1 MGTSGKLSILGI
13 VSFAIYCVSF
23 RWDLRFPPPPLL
35 PGWYPVEVFFLF
47 LLYCLTLRV
56 VWRNPAPSRAALC
69 SVFTFAVLFR
79 LPLLATEPR
88 MSTDLYR
95 YLWDGRVQMAG
106 INPYLYPPEDAA
118 LRPLR
123 DEAVYRWINRKEFPT
138 VYPAAAQL
146 IFWGAAQLGLTT
158 PARFKSL
165 LLLADLGSLLLLLRL
180 LDPYHVNRLWV
191 VLYAWNPLIVY
202 ESAHAGHVE
211 AVVVFLVSA
220 ALLAR
225 VRQRETLGFIS
236 LALATAVK
244 FYPVLLVAV
253 FAGRRIVRC
262 VLIFATVG
270 VCTYLPYLSAGGKL
284 VGFLPRYFS
293 DPDEITNLG
302 LPSLLFFW
310 LPPSQAGW
318 VLRFLVVTVAV
329 WIFMRP
335 SRDRAREHGLA
346 TTEIPVPSVLQDLYP
361 IYLLVS
367 VHTLLLYPALYPW
380 YLSWLIPLLCFF
392 PSPGWLYLSCASAL
406 VYTTWPTPR
415 WVLWLEYVPLYLLL
429 GVEILRSSKGAVGSF
444 SLWRSPRLD
453 SSRWT

>member
-1 MGTSGKLSILGI
+1 MGTTGKLSALGI
-13 VSFAIYCVSF
+13 VSFAIYCLSF
-23 RWDLRFPPPPLL
+23 RWDRLFPPPPPL
-35 PGWYPVEVFFLF
+35 PGWYPIEVFFLF
-47 LLYCLTLRV
+47 ILYYLTLRV
-56 VWRNPAPSRAALC
+56 VWRNPEPPRAALWA
-69 SVFTFAVLFR
+69 VVTFAVLFR
-79 LPLLATEPR
+79 LPLLSTEPR

-106 INPYLYPPEDAA
+106 INPYLYPPEDEA

-138 VYPAAAQL
+138 IYPAAAQL
-146 IFWGAAQLGLTT
+146 IFWGAAKLGLTT
-158 PARFKSL
+158 PTRFKSL
-165 LLLADLGSLLLLLRL
+165 LFLADLGSLLLLLRL
-180 LDPYHVNRLWV
+180 LNHYHINRLRA
-191 VLYAWNPLIVY
+191 VLYAWNPLVVY

-211 AVVVFLVSA
+211 AVVVFLVVVT
-220 ALLAR
+220 LLAF
-225 VRQRETLGFIS
+225 VRQREMLGLIS

-244 FYPVLLVAV
+244 FYPALLVAV
-253 FAGRRIVRC
+253 LARRRIIRC
-262 VLIFATVG
+262 VLIFAAVG

-302 LPSLLFFW
+302 LPSLLFYV

-318 VLRFLVVTVAV
+318 VLHFLVVTVAV
-329 WIFMRP
+329 WIFLRP
-335 SRDRAREHGLA
+335 YLDPIEAHDL
-346 TTEIPVPSVLQDLYP
+346 TTAAIPVQLALQDLYS

-380 YLSWLIPLLCFF
+380 YLSWLIPLACFF

-415 WVLWLEYVPLYLLL
+415 WVLWLEYMPLYVLL
-429 GVEILRSSKGAVGSF
+429 GMEIFCSRKGTVGFF
-444 SLWRSPRLD
+444 SLGISARLD
-453 SSRWT
+453 SSRWR